1 MRAVIF
7 LNGSPDPPAL
17 MRRVAGRAD
26 LVVAA
31 DGGAL
36 HALAAGV
43 VPDLVVGDMDSL
55 GDHGTRRVE
64 ERGAALERHPS
75 RKDKMDGHLAVL
87 AARKRGA
94 THLDLLCAVGG
105 RLDAVFAL
113 PHLLL
118 AAERMGVR
126 ATVLAGW
133 GEMFVVEDG
142 SRVVGGGVGESV
154 SVFPVSGA
162 AEGVDLEGFEYPLE
176 GARIEAGDTLGF
188 HNELLGGEAR
198 VAVKRGALFVIHE
211 TERDEARTMPGG
223 GGEGI

>member
-1 MRAVIF
+1 MRATVF
-7 LNGSPDPPAL
+7 LNGFADPPDL
-17 MRRVAGRAD
+17 LRRVAGRAD

-55 GDHGTRRVE
+55 GEEGSRRAE
-64 ERGAALERHPS
+64 ERGATLERHPS

-87 AARKRGA
+87 AAGKRGA
-94 THLDLLCAVGG
+94 TDLDLLCAVGG

-126 ATVLAGW
+126 ATVFAAW
-133 GEMFVVEDG
+133 GEILVVEDG
-142 SRVVGGGVGESV
+142 SREVVGGPGESV
-154 SVFPVSGA
+154 SVFPLTGA
-162 AEGVDLEGFEYPLE
+162 AEDVNLEGFEYPLA

-188 HNELLGGEAR
+188 HNEMAGGEAR
-198 VAVKRGALFVIHE
+198 VAVGSGALLVIHE
-211 TERDEARTMPGG
+211 TTPGAESG
-223 GGEGI
+223 VL